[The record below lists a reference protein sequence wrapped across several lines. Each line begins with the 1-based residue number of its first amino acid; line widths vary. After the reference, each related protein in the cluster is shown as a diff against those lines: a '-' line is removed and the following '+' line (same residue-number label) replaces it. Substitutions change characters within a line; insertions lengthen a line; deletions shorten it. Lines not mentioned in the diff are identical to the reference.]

1 MEEDLQGGQK
11 SIEYAKKQEKQIT
24 EAAQIKSHKKHGLA
38 TLKTCVSSPMTT
50 YHKLRS
56 CPTLKQ

>member
-11 SIEYAKKQEKQIT
+11 SIEYAKKQIT